1 MKAWSGFRF
10 GFVAFLAITVLP
22 GGSVFGMDDT
32 TDRYQRGYNQLKAL
46 DSEAADRVLSS
57 LESIAPDMAG
67 FIVEFGYGDI
77 YSRPGLDV
85 KTRQIATIAALT
97 ALGNAEPQLKFHMGA
112 ALNVGVTPE
121 EIIDTIYVTTVYAG
135 FPAGLNAIFAAG
147 EVFRERGV
155 AIRPASSEASEASAD
170 RRTRGL
176 KTLDATSKGAGRAVA
191 ESLANIAPD
200 MAEFIIDFSY
210 GDIFSRGILSEKHKE
225 LAGIAAMCAA
235 GTMRPQLKV
244 HVRAA
249 MNVGYSR
256 EEIVEVL
263 IQMAAYAGF
272 PASLNGLFAAREVF
286 DPNE

>member
-1 MKAWSGFRF
+1 MKAWLYVMF
-10 GFVAFLAITVLP
+10 GFVACLTITVLA

-32 TDRYQRGYNQLKAL
+32 TDRYQRGLNQLKAL
-46 DSEAADRVLSS
+46 DSEAAVRVLAS
-57 LESIAPDMAG
+57 LEAIAPDMAG

-121 EIIDTIYVTTVYAG
+121 EIVDTIYVTTVYAG

-155 AIRPASSEASEASAD
+155 AIRPARTEASAD
-170 RRTRGL
+170 RRARGL

-200 MAEFIIDFSY
+200 MADFIIDFSY
-210 GDIFSRGILSEKHKE
+210 GDIFSRGTLSDNHKE

-249 MNVGYSR
+249 MNVGCSR

-286 DPNE
+286 GQNE